1 MDSFVH
7 ILILVVIGIL
17 LLRIGYMLFF
27 GSGHGEAGA
36 GCGGDRGGS
45 KGRDGGRRNHGI
57 PAGKHRPGRRREQT
71 AGASI
76 EEGVAGDPQVCPVC
90 SAKLPQ
96 GELVKSSAF
105 PSLNGK
111 DRLMHIRGCVY
122 CIEGKRPR
130 RCPVCGVTLKDDEYL
145 ISRIFER
152 PGRAHVHV
160 IGCNR
165 CRGLHA
171 MR

>member
-1 MDSFVH
+1 MDSYIH

-17 LLRIGYMLFF
+17 LLWIGFTLFF
-27 GSGHGEAGA
+27 GGRRGEAGA
-36 GCGGDRGGS
+36 RRDRGRDS
-45 KGRDGGRRNHGI
+45 KDWDRDGGSGDRDTF
-57 PAGKHRPGRRREQT
+57 AGKDRRGRAAQE
-71 AGASI
+71 SI
-76 EEGVAGDPQVCPVC
+76 EEGIAGNPQVCPIC
-90 SAKLPQ
+90 SAKLPK

-105 PSLNGK
+105 PSLNGT

-130 RCPVCGVTLKDDEYL
+130 RCPVCGAALRDDEYL

-152 PGRAHVHV
+152 PGRSHVHV

-171 MR
+171 VR